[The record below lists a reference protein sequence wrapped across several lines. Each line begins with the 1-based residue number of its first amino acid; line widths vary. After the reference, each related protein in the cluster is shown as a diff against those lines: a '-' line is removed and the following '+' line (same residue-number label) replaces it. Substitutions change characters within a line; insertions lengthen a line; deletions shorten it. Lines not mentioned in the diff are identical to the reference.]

1 MRIRLDK
8 NEMFKPPPK
17 EIIDPVK
24 ESIENI
30 NRYTPQVKIEEL
42 IGLISDY
49 TKIPQDSII
58 LSSASDILIKEFIY
72 LFARNRQIIIA
83 DPTFILVT
91 NTAQK
96 TSSPLL
102 KIRLREPEFKISL
115 EQFIDEI
122 NKPTMIVFDNPNNP
136 TGSLL
141 LNKKDVKTVLENE
154 NVIFLID
161 EAYFEFS
168 KISYVN
174 LLNDF
179 PNLAIVRTLSKSFG
193 LAGSGIGYILCGDVI
208 KRKFIGLETML
219 PYPSVVAAINAL
231 QNLDYMKKYIN
242 EIEKEKK
249 RIITSVSKM
258 GIMVFP
264 SYTNFI
270 LMKTGI
276 QNISQNLVKLGIYVH
291 DISEQLSSE
300 YIRVTIGTEKENN
313 YFLSYIEQ
321 LTKS

>member
-30 NRYTPQVKIEEL
+30 NRYTPQVKVEEL

-49 TKIPQDSII
+49 TKVPQDSII

-83 DPTFILVT
+83 DPTFILIT

-122 NKPTMIVFDNPNNP
+122 NKPTMIVFDNPNNT

-174 LLNDF
+174 LLIDF

-208 KRKFIGLETML
+208 KRKFIGLEIML

-231 QNLDYMKKYIN
+231 HNLDYMKKYIK
-242 EIEKEKK
+242 EIEQEKK
-249 RIITSVSKM
+249 RIVTSVSKM
-258 GIMVFP
+258 GITVFP

-276 QNISQNLVKLGIYVH
+276 ENISQKLLKQKIYVH
-291 DISEQLSSE
+291 DVSEQLSSE
-300 YIRVTIGTEKENN
+300 YIRVTIGTEKEND
-313 YFLSYIEQ
+313 YFLRYIEQ

>member
-1 MRIRLDK
+1 MKIRLDK

-17 EIIDPVK
+17 EILDPVK

-30 NRYTPQVKIEEL
+30 NRYTPQVKVEEL

-49 TKIPQDSII
+49 TKVPQDSII

-83 DPTFILVT
+83 DPTFILIT

-115 EQFIDEI
+115 EQFGDEI
-122 NKPTMIVFDNPNNP
+122 SKPTLIVFDNPNNP

-168 KISYVN
+168 KISYAN

-179 PNLAIVRTLSKSFG
+179 SNLAILRTLSKSFG

-208 KRKFIGLETML
+208 KKKFIGLEIML

-231 QNLDYMKKYIN
+231 QNLEYMKKYIN

-291 DISEQLSSE
+291 DVSEQLGSE
-300 YIRVTIGTEKENN
+300 YIRVTVGTEKEND
-313 YFLSYIEQ
+313 YFLSYFEQ

>member
-83 DPTFILVT
+83 DPTFFLVT

>member
-1 MRIRLDK
+1 MKIRLDK

-17 EIIDPVK
+17 EILDPVK
-24 ESIENI
+24 QSIEKI
-30 NRYTPQVKIEEL
+30 NRYTPQIKVEEL
-42 IGLISDY
+42 IRLISNY

-83 DPTFILVT
+83 DPTFILIT
-91 NTAQK
+91 NAAQK

-102 KIRLREPEFKISL
+102 KIRLRGPEFKIYL
-115 EQFIDEI
+115 EQFVDEI
-122 NKPTMIVFDNPNNP
+122 NIPTLIVFDNPNNP

-141 LNKKDVKTVLENE
+141 LDKKDIKTVLEND

-174 LLNDF
+174 LLIDF

-208 KRKFIGLETML
+208 KRKFFGLEIML

-231 QNLDYMKKYIN
+231 HNLDYMKKYIK

-258 GIMVFP
+258 GITVFP

-276 QNISQNLVKLGIYVH
+276 ENISQKLLKQEIYVH
-291 DISEQLSSE
+291 DVSEQLSSE
-300 YIRVTIGTEKENN
+300 YIRVTIGTKKEND
-313 YFLSYIEQ
+313 YFLSYLEQ